1 MYFLFEMRILLPST
15 SIKQQNTFKNLQSRK
30 FKGYVMEK
38 VIIDFL
44 GYIAATITTIAFL
57 PQIIKTV
64 QTKSAKDVS
73 MGMFVLFTT
82 GVFLW
87 IVYGILTRTYPVL
100 IANAVIF
107 CLALT
112 QIILKIK
119 YDKAEK
125 GNNK

>member
-1 MYFLFEMRILLPST
+1 
-15 SIKQQNTFKNLQSRK
+15 
-30 FKGYVMEK
+30 MEK
-38 VIIDFL
+38 IITDFL
-44 GYIAATITTIAFL
+44 GYFAAIITTIAFL

-64 QTKSAKDVS
+64 KTKSAKDVS
-73 MGMFVLFTT
+73 MGMFILFTT

-87 IVYGILTRTYPVL
+87 IVYGILTKTYPVL

-119 YDKAEK
+119 YDKN

>member
-1 MYFLFEMRILLPST
+1 
-15 SIKQQNTFKNLQSRK
+15 
-30 FKGYVMEK
+30 MEK
-38 VIIDFL
+38 IMTDIL
-44 GYIAATITTIAFL
+44 GYISATLTTIAFL

-73 MGMFVLFTT
+73 MGMFVLFTI

-87 IVYGILTRTYPVL
+87 IIYGILTKTYPVL

-107 CLALT
+107 CLALA

-119 YDKAEK
+119 YDRTVK
-125 GNNK
+125 